1 MTEKIKELRKH
12 VPIPMGE
19 ALRLLKEN
27 GGDVEICVYLFKASC
42 VKQIMEQTGCDEKMA
57 TEHYETEKL
66 DLNKAISSVRETLFD
81 ANYTTTEN
89 VTIENIKKV
98 HQWLNT
104 LEDKDFITSLDYK
117 FLPDVILTFASLPNM
132 KEVGEMV
139 SRAKAIKD
147 EYFKGYTDT
156 DSMEEF
162 IRRNKLL
169 DDNEEI
175 FKINDTM
182 LLKITL
188 IDKELSRHLR
198 NLYKREIES

>member
-1 MTEKIKELRKH
+1 MTEKVKELRKL
-12 VPIPMGE
+12 VPAPIGE

-27 GGDVEICVYLFKASC
+27 DGDVEICVYLFKASC
-42 VKQIMEQTGCDEKMA
+42 IKQIMEQTGCDEKMA
-57 TEHYETEKL
+57 AQHYETEGL

-81 ANYTTTEN
+81 TNYTPIEN
-89 VTIENIKKV
+89 ITIENIKKV
-98 HQWLNT
+98 HQWLNM
-104 LEDKDFITSLDYK
+104 LEDKDFITSLDYRL
-117 FLPDVILTFASLPNM
+117 LPDVILTFASLPTM
-132 KEVGEMV
+132 KEVSEMV

-147 EYFKGYTDT
+147 EYFEGYSDA

-175 FKINDTM
+175 FKINNAI

-198 NLYKREIES
+198 NLYKREIEG

>member
-1 MTEKIKELRKH
+1 MTEKVKELRKH

-19 ALRLLKEN
+19 ALKLLKEN
-27 GGDVEICVYLFKASC
+27 DGDIEICIYLFKASC
-42 VKQIMEQTGCDEKMA
+42 VKQIMEQTGCDEEMA
-57 TEHYETEKL
+57 AAHYEAEGL

-81 ANYTTTEN
+81 ANYSPIEN
-89 VTIENIKKV
+89 VTIENIKKI
-98 HQWLNT
+98 HQWLNMV
-104 LEDKDFITSLDYK
+104 EDKDFITSLDYN
-117 FLPDVILTFASLPNM
+117 FLPDVILTFASLPDMN
-132 KEVGEMV
+132 EVSEML
-139 SRAKAIKD
+139 SRAKTIKD
-147 EYFKGYTDT
+147 EYFEGYSDA

-175 FKINDTM
+175 FKINDAI